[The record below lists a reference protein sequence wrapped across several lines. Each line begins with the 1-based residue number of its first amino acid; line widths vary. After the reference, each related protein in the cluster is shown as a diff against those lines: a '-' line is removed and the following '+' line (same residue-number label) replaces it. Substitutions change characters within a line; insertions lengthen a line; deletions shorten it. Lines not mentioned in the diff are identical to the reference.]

1 METGN
6 VLTVQAFD
14 DSILMVSVRSKSKRI
29 SRTVS
34 FFNRSRA
41 KYLENWYVNYYR
53 KIVLWRRKFVA
64 GYLINCQAHL
74 EISKKGLLF
83 CDLHGILETVFHFV
97 LDGKLTY
104 RKAHQT
110 LSYFFDWF
118 YLLHFVT
125 GNAGSEIDWNTSLS
139 DDLANRFQHW
149 ISNPSFLA
157 LCRFFFC

>member
-83 CDLHGILETVFHFV
+83 CDLHGILCWTENWLIERLTKRY
-97 LDGKLTY
+97 LISLTDSIYYILLQGMRDQKLTE
-104 RKAHQT
+104 T
-110 LSYFFDWF
+110 LHYQMIWRTDFNI
-118 YLLHFVT
+118 
-125 GNAGSEIDWNTSLS
+125 G
-139 DDLANRFQHW
+139 FQ
-149 ISNPSFLA
+149 IPLF
-157 LCRFFFC
+157 